1 MGKDL
6 DGRGKGIIGLEFCL
20 PNPGGGAWE
29 DCSRYCRDYRLRWS
43 CREWAE
49 TLAYLMFATTYT
61 LPQSRP
67 IRPRI
72 TPEQ

>member
-1 MGKDL
+1 MGTDS

-20 PNPGGGAWE
+20 PNPGGEAW
-29 DCSRYCRDYRLRWS
+29 DNCSDYLLSWS
-43 CREWAE
+43 GREWAE
-49 TLAYLMFATTYT
+49 TPAYLMFATTYT